1 MMKMKLSK
9 QDLWICIYLY
19 FVFQT
24 FFQSIS
30 TGLIHTMF
38 KYSDDVLVLSLFLLL
53 MIKAA
58 RNKVKLSRDEKQIL
72 IMYGIFESLGILF
85 GLLSDHQ
92 RAIYVFLDGFT
103 CAKFLILFFSAQIL
117 SSGRLSERWMLK
129 YNPLC
134 KIVAVLLFFLLV
146 HELFFCPFFEK
157 AEYRYF
163 THSLKFFFTH
173 PEGLARA
180 SAAFIYPLAYN
191 MRFHKKNMK
200 YILMLC
206 IVMLF
211 TFRSKSIAAMF
222 VILAIYFYKKVLNGK
237 HISVLFV
244 GIAAMALFIGYDQIK
259 YYYGHALIG
268 RTKLLTDSIYLA
280 NKMFPFGSGFGS
292 FGSNVALDHH
302 SSLYEAM
309 GYFTAENPWAVKE
322 YLNDAFWPIIF
333 AQVGWIGSIF
343 FIITIGWFLKVGVD
357 YYKKDFYVAW
367 VFISVIMY
375 DLVSTLA
382 SSAFFHPI
390 SLSSYLL
397 LGLIISSVS
406 SDKNKKEEKNHEGRI
421 YIS

>member
-1 MMKMKLSK
+1 MMIKFSK
-9 QDLWICIYLY
+9 QDLWIYIYFY

-30 TGLIHTMF
+30 KGLIHIVF
-38 KYSDDVLVLSLFLLL
+38 KYSDDVLVLLLFLLL
-53 MIKAA
+53 MIKIA
-58 RNKVKLSRDEKQIL
+58 RNKVKLDRDEEQIL
-72 IMYGIFESLGILF
+72 ILYGVFELFGILF
-85 GLLSDHQ
+85 GLFSGHQ
-92 RAIYVFLDGFT
+92 GVIYIFLDGFT
-103 CAKFLILFFSAQIL
+103 CAKFLILFFSAKNL
-117 SSGRLSERWMLK
+117 SANRLDERWMLK
-129 YNPLC
+129 FNP
-134 KIVAVLLFFLLV
+134 IYRTIAVLFFLLLI
-146 HELFFCPFFEK
+146 HELFFLPFFEK

-163 THSLKFFFTH
+163 TYSLKFFFTH

-180 SAAFIYPLAYN
+180 SSAFIYPLAYN

-222 VILAIYFYKKVLNGK
+222 VILLVYFYKKILNGK
-237 HISVLFV
+237 RVSILFV
-244 GIAAMALFIGYDQIK
+244 GITIMALIIGYDQIK

-280 NKMFPFGSGFGS
+280 NKLFPFGSGFGS
-292 FGSNVALDHH
+292 FGSNVALDHR
-302 SSLYEAM
+302 SLLYEAM
-309 GYFTAENPWAVKE
+309 GYFATENPWAVKE

-343 FIITIGWFLKVGVD
+343 FVITIGSLLKIGVD

-367 VFISVIMY
+367 IFISMIMY
-375 DLVSTLA
+375 DLISTLA
-382 SSAFFHPI
+382 SSSFFHPI
-390 SLSSYLL
+390 ALSSYLL

-406 SDKNKKEEKNHEGRI
+406 SDKNKKEEKNNEDSI
-421 YIS
+421 YFS

>member
-1 MMKMKLSK
+1 MMRIKLSK
-9 QDLWICIYLY
+9 QDLWICIYFY

-24 FFQSIS
+24 LFQSIS
-30 TGLIHTMF
+30 KGLIHTIF

-53 MIKAA
+53 MIKMG
-58 RNKVKLSRDEKQIL
+58 RNKVKLSWDEKQIL
-72 IMYGIFESLGILF
+72 IMYGVFETFGILF
-85 GLLSDHQ
+85 GLLNDYQ
-92 RAIYVFLDGFT
+92 GVIYVFLDGFT
-103 CAKFLILFFSAQIL
+103 CAKFLILFFSAKKL
-117 SSGRLSERWMLK
+117 SSNRLDERWMLK
-129 YNPLC
+129 YNPIF
-134 KIVAVLLFFLLV
+134 KMIAVSFFFLLI
-146 HELFFCPFFEK
+146 HELLFSPFFEK

-163 THSLKFFFTH
+163 TYSLKLFFTH

-222 VILAIYFYKKVLNGK
+222 VILVIYFYKKVLNGK
-237 HISVLFV
+237 HISILFV
-244 GIAAMALFIGYDQIK
+244 GIAAMALFVGYDQIK

-302 SSLYEAM
+302 SLLYDAM
-309 GYFTAENPWAVKE
+309 GYFTAGNPWAVKE

-343 FIITIGWFLKVGVD
+343 FVIAIGWFLKVGVD
-357 YYKKDFYVAW
+357 HYKKDFYVAW

-390 SLSSYLL
+390 ALSSYLL

-406 SDKNKKEEKNHEGRI
+406 SDKNKKEEKNNEDRI

>member
-1 MMKMKLSK
+1 MKMKLSK

-200 YILMLC
+200 YIL
-206 IVMLF
+206 
-211 TFRSKSIAAMF
+211 
-222 VILAIYFYKKVLNGK
+222 
-237 HISVLFV
+237 
-244 GIAAMALFIGYDQIK
+244 
-259 YYYGHALIG
+259 
-268 RTKLLTDSIYLA
+268 
-280 NKMFPFGSGFGS
+280 
-292 FGSNVALDHH
+292 
-302 SSLYEAM
+302 
-309 GYFTAENPWAVKE
+309 
-322 YLNDAFWPIIF
+322 
-333 AQVGWIGSIF
+333 
-343 FIITIGWFLKVGVD
+343 
-357 YYKKDFYVAW
+357 
-367 VFISVIMY
+367 
-375 DLVSTLA
+375 
-382 SSAFFHPI
+382 
-390 SLSSYLL
+390 
-397 LGLIISSVS
+397 
-406 SDKNKKEEKNHEGRI
+406 
-421 YIS
+421 